1 MLNHINYTYY
11 LFNFVNFCESSTIHG
26 ISFLEFSK
34 INSSESIQVPIE
46 QAPYPSV
53 TICPLESTPFGSIE
67 NIVDENYQGNV
78 QIQNIANNDSNFFKN
93 DVLQAITTD
102 NSKFEESILDN
113 ENDCKKIYSYSKDLL
128 RIKKLDLLNNNNV
141 NMKIGTLLSWLYNH
155 VDDLN
160 DDQFSFGMKEK
171 ILEVLKPSQIPEVS
185 SRRRFETS
193 EDIFLPD
200 LAQSLIGKHSSE
212 SKKDLNIQ
220 GIKYT
225 EDLYYMMK
233 YSKISNGSVPKLREN
248 QSKPGIPFCL
258 FANSNEKGKKIDEY
272 PEKILQKYATHNI
285 QGVGHKKGL
294 TLLVDSQMI
303 KNRARKAVS
312 DYEGFKVIVTV
323 PGAIAAKVSFIVEPD
338 FPGEHSFYLHGIH
351 YITASPDVI
360 DWNKDANE
368 CKLKKISNQCNCSPW
383 FINQTGL
390 SICNE
395 QGMSCFNDK
404 ASNYQDDLKDRTECD
419 CKNDCE
425 MVHFFYSMRQEGYNR
440 EWFNPKNKDAFLN
453 NYPHGSKQDIP
464 GAIYS

>member
-1 MLNHINYTYY
+1 
-11 LFNFVNFCESSTIHG
+11 
-26 ISFLEFSK
+26 
-34 INSSESIQVPIE
+34 
-46 QAPYPSV
+46 
-53 TICPLESTPFGSIE
+53 
-67 NIVDENYQGNV
+67 
-78 QIQNIANNDSNFFKN
+78 
-93 DVLQAITTD
+93 
-102 NSKFEESILDN
+102 
-113 ENDCKKIYSYSKDLL
+113 
-128 RIKKLDLLNNNNV
+128 
-141 NMKIGTLLSWLYNH
+141 MKIGTLLSWLYNH

-233 YSKISNGSVPKLREN
+233 YSQSPMEVFQNSGKINP
-248 QSKPGIPFCL
+248 KPGIPFCL

-272 PEKILQKYATHNI
+272 PEKFCKSMQPVMNEDGICYSYNNVNFKLERESNYTDKLDNI

-360 DWNKDANE
+360 DWNKDANVCYFPQTKELTYYKYYLQDNCLQE
-368 CKLKKISNQCNCSPW
+368 CKLKKV
-383 FINQTGL
+383 
-390 SICNE
+390 CNE
-395 QGMSCFNDK
+395 RDNIID
-404 ASNYQDDLKDRTECD
+404 
-419 CKNDCE
+419 
-425 MVHFFYSMRQEGYNR
+425 
-440 EWFNPKNKDAFLN
+440 
-453 NYPHGSKQDIP
+453 
-464 GAIYS
+464 